1 MLPHCGKGALWAG
14 IWGQDAGLAAI
25 GDTVRYPDGL
35 VTRAT
40 IKGGAHLVPGAVAVF
55 EVLSPASGRVDRIVK
70 VREYAAA
77 QLRAGCR
84 LSTGP
89 LPLTDCPGM

>member
-35 VTRAT
+35 VTRAK

-77 QLRAGCR
+77 QLRAGMPS
-84 LSTGP
+84 LSRPIT
-89 LPLTDCPGM
+89 LN